1 MSVVLL
7 LWLILS
13 RIVREDCEE
22 GQGRRENKEKRES
35 GGGDR
40 GGEGRKER
48 L

>member
-22 GQGRRENKEKRES
+22 GQGGVGEINGRIERR
-35 GGGDR
+35 
-40 GGEGRKER
+40 
-48 L
+48 